1 MEIASVAMAAEPFA
15 VTLTQGFRDL
25 YERYAESVYRT
36 ALRVTGEPADAED
49 VLQNVFLRIFENRLV
64 VDPERS
70 PEGYLRRAAT
80 NASIDLLRRNAV
92 LPRVEIEEGRDY
104 RAPQSGVQQSP
115 VLLKEGG
122 SGGLWPRFQR
132 RMRSYSSSVTWKAT
146 PTMSWPA

>member
-1 MEIASVAMAAEPFA
+1 MEAASVAMTAEPFA
-15 VTLTQGFRDL
+15 VNLTHGFQDL
-25 YERYAESVYRT
+25 YERYSESVYRA
-36 ALRVTGEPADAED
+36 ALRVTGNPADAED

-92 LPRVEIEEGRDY
+92 LPRVEIEEGLDY
-104 RAPQSGVQQSP
+104 RAPQSGVHQGP
-115 VLLKEGG
+115 VLLKSGC
-122 SGGLWPRFQR
+122 GGLWPRFRR